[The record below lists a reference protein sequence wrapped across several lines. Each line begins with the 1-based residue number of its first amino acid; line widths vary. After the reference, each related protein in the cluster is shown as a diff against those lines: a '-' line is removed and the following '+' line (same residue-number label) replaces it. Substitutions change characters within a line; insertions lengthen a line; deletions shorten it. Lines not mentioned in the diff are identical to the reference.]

1 MEQPRILGLALAGG
15 QSRRMGADKAFIALG
30 GRPLIAHAIA
40 RLRSQCAAI
49 ASSANGDAGRF
60 AAFGAPVIINRMGGP
75 LVAFDVKD
83 FAGPLAGVLAG
94 LDHAA
99 RNGFDAIVTLPVD
112 TPFAPHDLAVR
123 LVAGRGQARI
133 AAAASGGRTHHAVAL
148 WATALAGELRRAL
161 ETEGERSV
169 ARFAA
174 RYNPAIVEWPTEA
187 LDPFFNVNA
196 PADLVTAERALSG

>member
-40 RLRSQCAAI
+40 RLRSQCAAVAI
-49 ASSANGDAGRF
+49 SANGDAGRF
-60 AAFGAPVIINRMGGP
+60 AAFGAPVI
-75 LVAFDVKD
+75 ADDVKD